1 MKRISENQTY
11 DFRYLETGS
20 ALFVFIWSR
29 NRWKSKAP
37 SVGFGVGDTVPL
49 PLEFSVEDSSDLE
62 AEDFALSNLSGVD
75 WESMVL
81 AVASIDCGRGRPK
94 GIENVFASAA
104 NDGKDDDDVIA
115 VVDGA
120 ESGDDASGDVGE
132 EM

>member
-1 MKRISENQTY
+1 MAE
-11 DFRYLETGS
+11 
-20 ALFVFIWSR
+20 
-29 NRWKSKAP
+29 
-37 SVGFGVGDTVPL
+37 GFAV
-49 PLEFSVEDSSDLE
+49 
-62 AEDFALSNLSGVD
+62 SNLSRGELPCCEEKGDDVD

-81 AVASIDCGRGRPK
+81 AVVSIDGGRDRPK

-120 ESGDDASGDVGE
+120 EATALANDASGDSEAGE